1 MKSVWIWDMF
11 SKESQQ
17 DFLIDWIR
25 DGVRKVSIWNDSNII
40 GLYNRKGI
48 GALYKDGKSAA
59 GNEMGVILK
68 LRCFLNK

>member
-40 GLYNRKGI
+40 GLYNWKGT
-48 GALYKDGKSAA
+48 GALYKDGES
-59 GNEMGVILK
+59 
-68 LRCFLNK
+68 LRQAMKF